1 MYIVN
6 VNKQK
11 AASER
16 LSGRFKELHPIW
28 NPELNM
34 YVIAINVKRQ
44 GNTSREWVNW
54 WVRWQVE
61 ELLNWWM
68 DDVQIAINMWGKKT
82 VLSSSNK

>member
-44 GNTSREWVNW
+44 GDEWGDKW
-54 WVRWQVE
+54 R
-61 ELLNWWM
+61 
-68 DDVQIAINMWGKKT
+68 
-82 VLSSSNK
+82 SC